1 MKGMLHLAVAAFM
14 LCSVVTAIAQPTDVV
29 EPKTETVTQTLVA
42 PEKVISKQDSE
53 LLLVKEQNRMIKE
66 FQSSQQATV
75 YWALGSILGFVVILT
90 GLSIFTNF
98 KLYDQD
104 KERLRNEFE
113 TKIAA
118 YRSEFNLQIE
128 EYKRE
133 ADQSADQKNQI
144 IQDRF
149 LSQTSELRTSLENLR
164 SELISNIKTT
174 DDNVKTLEG
183 DVSKT
188 ARNLSE
194 AESALRSVEVL
205 VWELRKVPGNMLITH
220 SQALSAAVRSESQ
233 YLVSHVLTQIL
244 DTLEKQYQIPG
255 NPVGNVPYKLLDK
268 SLTFADVLDSVGVTK
283 VRQKLGELIITPEE
297 EAS

>member
-14 LCSVVTAIAQPTDVV
+14 LCSVITAIAQPTEVV
-29 EPKTETVTQTLVA
+29 APKTETVAQTLVA

-149 LSQTSELRTSLENLR
+149 LNQTAELRTSLENLR

-174 DDNVKTLEG
+174 DDNLKILVG

-188 ARNLSE
+188 TRNLSE
-194 AESALRSVEVL
+194 AESALRSVEVM
-205 VWELRKVPGNMLITH
+205 VWELRKIPGNMLITH
-220 SQALSAAVRSESQ
+220 TQALDAAVKSEKV
-233 YLVSHVLTQIL
+233 YLVSHVLDQIL
-244 DTLEKQYQIPG
+244 NTLQKQYQEPG
-255 NPVGNVPYKLLDK
+255 NAVGNVQYKFLTSSLDN
-268 SLTFADVLDSVGVTK
+268 ADALDSVGVSK
-283 VRQKLGELIITPEE
+283 VRQKLAELIIMPDTG
-297 EAS
+297 A